1 MESKFK
7 VFAGSSHKKFTE
19 QICKYLDI
27 PLGKSETI
35 RFSNENLM
43 PKIGENV
50 RGCDVFVIQTQT
62 PPVSD
67 HIIEL
72 LAMVRAL
79 RDASA
84 SRITAVLPYFFYP
97 RSDKKDQ
104 PRIPITA
111 KLIADFIQTAG
122 ANRVLT
128 MDLHSAQIQGFFD
141 IPVDQLSAKP
151 VICHYLKQQ
160 CLENSEAVAA
170 DVGEAKGIGGFAN
183 ILNLPIAIVDKRREG
198 NDEKA
203 KPVNLVGEVRGK
215 RAIIFDDE
223 ITTAVTLVEAAQFLI
238 EKHGAT
244 EVWAAV
250 THPVLSG
257 KAIAKLKEA
266 DFITKVIVTDTI
278 PLPPEKQLP
287 KIIQLTVTHLFAEA
301 IRRIHEEHEEHSV
314 TELLDFGKYR
324 EIFRL

>member
-1 MESKFK
+1 MENELK
-7 VFAGSSHKKFTE
+7 VFAGSSHKKFAE
-19 QICKYLDI
+19 QICQYLDI
-27 PLGKSETI
+27 PLGESETI

-50 RGCDVFVIQTQT
+50 RGCDVFVIQTQM

-72 LAMVRAL
+72 LAMIRAL

-84 SRITAVLPYFFYP
+84 SRITAVLPYFFCA
-97 RSDKKDQ
+97 RGDKKDQ
-104 PRIPITA
+104 PRIPIMA
-111 KLIADFIQTAG
+111 KFMADLIQTAG
-122 ANRVLT
+122 TNRVLT
-128 MDLHSAQIQGFFD
+128 MDFHSAQIQGFFD

-151 VICHYLKQQ
+151 ILCHYLKQQ
-160 CLENSEAVAA
+160 DLTNSVAVAA
-170 DVGEAKGIGGFAN
+170 DVGESKGVGGFAN

-198 NDEKA
+198 NEEKA
-203 KPVNLVGEVRGK
+203 KPVNLIGEVRGK

-223 ITTAVTLVEAAQFLI
+223 IATAETLVEAAKFSI

-244 EVWAAV
+244 EAWAAV

-257 KAIAKLKEA
+257 KAIPRLKEA
-266 DFITKVIVTDTI
+266 DYITKVIATDTI
-278 PLPPEKQLP
+278 PLPPEKRLK
-287 KIIQLTVTHLFAEA
+287 KIEQLTATHLFAEA
-301 IRRIHEEHEEHSV
+301 IRRIHKECSV